1 MQNSLKVYN
10 ILSYILLP
18 IAMVFGLI
26 DIAMLLSAFANPGAL
41 IMVFVVA
48 CLVIYSFASFKFFRK
63 GILQEQPQ
71 SIKLKDWIKVNAYVS
86 FFLCGLFFINSV
98 SIIVADNATLS
109 KIIDEFLTEQQGIPA
124 NIPHQMVLSILRGVS
139 VFLLITGSIGLFHIR
154 TTLRLVREY
163 DYLFE

>member
-1 MQNSLKVYN
+1 MQKSLKVYN

-18 IAMVFGLI
+18 IAVLFAII
-26 DIAMLLSAFANPGAL
+26 DIAMLLSALSNPGAL

-48 CLVIYSFASFKFFRK
+48 CLVIYTFASFKFFRK
-63 GILQEQPQ
+63 GILQEQTQ
-71 SIKLKDWIKVNAYVS
+71 SVKLKDWIKVNAYVS

-98 SIIVADNATLS
+98 SIIVADNATLN
-109 KIIDEFLTEQQGIPA
+109 KIIDEFLTQQPGIPA
-124 NIPHQMVLSILRGVS
+124 QITHAMVLSILRGVS
-139 VFLLITGSIGLFHIR
+139 VFLLISGSIGLIHIR